1 VSLRFNIFGLSW
13 NCMDLTCVTIRI
25 THGSLYMTW
34 PNEKLT
40 HGSTNEN
47 RVVQMLMW
55 QGDYVVQK

>member
-1 VSLRFNIFGLSW
+1 MSLRFNIFGLSW

-55 QGDYVVQK
+55 